1 MKTQNWYSKND
12 TYGHS
17 QIADED
23 TGRTVA
29 VAYDEKDGDLLASA
43 PTLLAAL
50 KSAESLLCAIG
61 NEARDGGG
69 EIAYN
74 APYIPSILN
83 KIVAAIAKA
92 EGGAL

>member
-17 QIADED
+17 KIACED

-29 VAYDEKDGDLLASA
+29 VAYDEKDGALLASA
-43 PTLLAAL
+43 PELLAAL
-50 KSAESLLCAIG
+50 KGMMQEF
-61 NEARDGGG
+61 GGG
-69 EIAYN
+69 YGALDPEISADISRI
-74 APYIPSILN
+74 AAL
-83 KIVAAIAKA
+83 AAIAKA